1 MKKTF
6 FFVFLIFLG
15 MMTTTVVYG
24 DSYTCSDVMTGTPTA
39 SQTQTCSSGTLQNGS
54 AGELCPF
61 SQTPCVQQ
69 TSTPQCPSGYSWNG
83 TSCAGTTTQTVMSN
97 PQFNGGSGGD
107 GNGIYGI
114 DIQGNG
120 LYRYDGQYDG
130 CGGAQWNSY
139 TASFSGFSM
148 SGSIGWF
155 CTYPILVGEG
165 NVIQGFDINRTCN
178 SWTKYSCGRNTCTEC
193 SSWSYS
199 ESSVGSISVSGA
211 NVTGTTYPSTAIYTG
226 GNQIWGNY
234 SYQYPAPSP
243 TCPSGYVFNS
253 SNGECETETCK
264 REYVCTGSG
273 RNRSCGYQTVCY
285 WTGNTTAATY
295 PPCMTGFHNSG
306 SECVENGGGV
316 LTFNPVSVIT
326 TVSTTASATCP
337 SGTTLVNGECVSPWN
352 CPVSG
357 NGGDSATCI
366 EPSGSSTYYCSPYS
380 CYTDSSGTNVST
392 TPVNA
397 TMPPTQTNN
406 GAVTD
411 SGCDGSVYLFPGT
424 AMQCRSGGEQT
435 AWQDCCNASTYL
447 FGMLKC
453 TTQEE
458 SVAKDL
464 QYDTQ
469 YGANGYNNPNSYGGS
484 GDAQYVGSYCSDKF
498 FGLCLENMK
507 VYCVFHSLLGLIIQ
521 EQGRAQLGIGFG
533 SPQNPDCSGLTPTQ
547 FQELNFSNFDFTEYV
562 TVLENK
568 IKAGV
573 INTNTLN
580 QIQNYTTTITNQI
593 SNYENELSGVNP

>member
-1 MKKTF
+1 MF
-6 FFVFLIFLG
+6 FFVLLILFLG

-24 DSYTCSDVMTGTPTA
+24 DSYTCSDVTTGTPTA

-69 TSTPQCPSGYSWNG
+69 TSIPSCPSGYNWNG
-83 TSCAGTTTQTVMSN
+83 SSCVSTVSASC
-97 PQFNGGSGGD
+97 PGGYTWNGS
-107 GNGIYGI
+107 
-114 DIQGNG
+114 
-120 LYRYDGQYDG
+120 
-130 CGGAQWNSY
+130 
-139 TASFSGFSM
+139 
-148 SGSIGWF
+148 
-155 CTYPILVGEG
+155 
-165 NVIQGFDINRTCN
+165 
-178 SWTKYSCGRNTCTEC
+178 TCTETTTTTISAC
-193 SSWSYS
+193 SSGHWNGSQCVTTETKNWTCPYRS
-199 ESSVGSISVSGA
+199 LWYECGGSPDRCRGSGTTSSLERYDCSA
-211 NVTGTTYPSTAIYTG
+211 NVTVYYSPSCPSGYYYIGNGECATTTTLTA
-226 GNQIWGNY
+226 
-234 SYQYPAPSP
+234 SP
-243 TCPSGYVFNS
+243 TCPSGYTLS
-253 SNGECETETCK
+253 
-264 REYVCTGSG
+264 
-273 RNRSCGYQTVCY
+273 
-285 WTGNTTAATY
+285 GNTCTA
-295 PPCMTGFHNSG
+295 
-306 SECVENGGGV
+306 
-316 LTFNPVSVIT
+316 T
-326 TVSTTASATCP
+326 TSATCP
-337 SGTTLVNGECVSPWN
+337 SGTTLINGECVSPWT

-366 EPSGSSTYYCSPYS
+366 EPSGSSSYYCSPYS

-406 GAVTD
+406 GTVTD

>member
-6 FFVFLIFLG
+6 FFVLLILFLV
-15 MMTTTVVYG
+15 MMTTTIVYG
-24 DSYTCSDVMTGTPTA
+24 DSYTCSDVTTGTPTA
-39 SQTQTCSSGTLQNGS
+39 SQTQTCSNGTLQNGS

-69 TSTPQCPSGYSWNG
+69 TSTPQCPSGYSLSGNECKSNTPQGFTGSFSWSDNCTIYTVYGSGNYLDIYSNDCGGGYAGGQIYYNG
-83 TSCAGTTTQTVMSN
+83 SSFSGSLCSSAGGQGWCAHDIY
-97 PQFNGGSGGD
+97 GSGGNIYY
-107 GNGIYGI
+107 NGAGYEYGGPVNLNSGHI
-114 DIQGNG
+114 
-120 LYRYDGQYDG
+120 
-130 CGGAQWNSY
+130 QWN
-139 TASFSGFSM
+139 T
-148 SGSIGWF
+148 
-155 CTYPILVGEG
+155 
-165 NVIQGFDINRTCN
+165 
-178 SWTKYSCGRNTCTEC
+178 
-193 SSWSYS
+193 
-199 ESSVGSISVSGA
+199 
-211 NVTGTTYPSTAIYTG
+211 
-226 GNQIWGNY
+226 
-234 SYQYPAPSP
+234 
-243 TCPSGYVFNS
+243 
-253 SNGECETETCK
+253 SNGNEQVEI
-264 REYVCTGSG
+264 YSSG
-273 RNRSCGYQTVCY
+273 NSLLLWDNWGYGGKISY
-285 WTGNTTAATY
+285 NSNSYYTT
-295 PPCMTGFHNSG
+295 P
-306 SECVENGGGV
+306 
-316 LTFNPVSVIT
+316 
-326 TVSTTASATCP
+326 TCP
-337 SGTTLVNGECVSPWN
+337 SGTTLVNGECVSPWT

-406 GAVTD
+406 GTVTD

-498 FGLCLENMK
+498 LGLCLESMK

-533 SPQNPDCSGLTPTQ
+533 SPHNPDCSGLTPTQ

-580 QIQNYTTTITNQI
+580 QMQNYTTTITNQI

>member
-1 MKKTF
+1 MSPINRNPLPLGMGSIKKTF
-6 FFVFLIFLG
+6 FFVFLILFLG
-15 MMTTTVVYG
+15 MMTTTIVYG
-24 DSYTCSDVMTGTPTA
+24 DSYTCSDVTTGTPTA
-39 SQTQTCSSGTLQNGS
+39 SQTQTCSNGTLQNGS

-69 TSTPQCPSGYSWNG
+69 TSTPQCQNGYTYNSSTGQCTETTTSTTNVTASGGLNNAGYYLIGVTASGNILTFYYISFNNFNFSFGSFNITLSGGVTASGGWSGNIISGGTWYADYLIGVTASGNILTFYYISYNSYGNPSFGSFNITLSGGVTASGGWSGNIISGGTADYLIGVTASGNILTFYYNSING
-83 TSCAGTTTQTVMSN
+83 SSSSFNITLSGGTTITSTS
-97 PQFNGGSGGD
+97 
-107 GNGIYGI
+107 
-114 DIQGNG
+114 
-120 LYRYDGQYDG
+120 
-130 CGGAQWNSY
+130 
-139 TASFSGFSM
+139 TAS
-148 SGSIGWF
+148 
-155 CTYPILVGEG
+155 P
-165 NVIQGFDINRTCN
+165 
-178 SWTKYSCGRNTCTEC
+178 
-193 SSWSYS
+193 
-199 ESSVGSISVSGA
+199 
-211 NVTGTTYPSTAIYTG
+211 
-226 GNQIWGNY
+226 
-234 SYQYPAPSP
+234 
-243 TCPSGYVFNS
+243 
-253 SNGECETETCK
+253 
-264 REYVCTGSG
+264 
-273 RNRSCGYQTVCY
+273 
-285 WTGNTTAATY
+285 
-295 PPCMTGFHNSG
+295 
-306 SECVENGGGV
+306 
-316 LTFNPVSVIT
+316 
-326 TVSTTASATCP
+326 TCP
-337 SGTTLVNGECVSPWN
+337 SGTTLINGECVSPWT

-366 EPSGSSTYYCSPYS
+366 EPSGSSSYYCSPYS

-406 GAVTD
+406 GTVTD

-580 QIQNYTTTITNQI
+580 QMQNYTTTITNQI

>member
-1 MKKTF
+1 MKKVF
-6 FFVFLIFLG
+6 FLITLILFLG
-15 MMTTTVVYG
+15 ATAVVYG
-24 DSYTCSDVMTGTPTA
+24 DTYTCSDITSGIPTS
-39 SQTQTCSSGTLQNGS
+39 SQTQICNSGTLQNGS

-69 TSTPQCPSGYSWNG
+69 TSTPQCPSGYTYNSSTG
-83 TSCAGTTTQTVMSN
+83 QCTETTTSTTNVTA
-97 PQFNGGSGGD
+97 SGGLNNAGYYLIGVTAS
-107 GNGIYGI
+107 GNILTFYYI
-114 DIQGNG
+114 S
-120 LYRYDGQYDG
+120 Y
-130 CGGAQWNSY
+130 NSY
-139 TASFSGFSM
+139 GNPSFGSFNITLSGGVTASGGWSGNII
-148 SGSIGWF
+148 SGGTADYLIGVTASGNILTFYYNSING
-155 CTYPILVGEG
+155 
-165 NVIQGFDINRTCN
+165 
-178 SWTKYSCGRNTCTEC
+178 
-193 SSWSYS
+193 SS
-199 ESSVGSISVSGA
+199 SSFNITLSGG
-211 NVTGTTYPSTAIYTG
+211 VTTTSTSTA
-226 GNQIWGNY
+226 
-234 SYQYPAPSP
+234 SP
-243 TCPSGYVFNS
+243 
-253 SNGECETETCK
+253 
-264 REYVCTGSG
+264 
-273 RNRSCGYQTVCY
+273 
-285 WTGNTTAATY
+285 
-295 PPCMTGFHNSG
+295 
-306 SECVENGGGV
+306 
-316 LTFNPVSVIT
+316 
-326 TVSTTASATCP
+326 TCP
-337 SGTTLVNGECVSPWN
+337 SGTTLVNGECVSPWT

-406 GAVTD
+406 GTVTD

-498 FGLCLENMK
+498 LGLCLENMK

-533 SPQNPDCSGLTPTQ
+533 SPHNPDCSGLTPTQ

-580 QIQNYTTTITNQI
+580 QMQNYTTTITNQI

>member
-1 MKKTF
+1 MRKLLFLLIVSILF
-6 FFVFLIFLG
+6 FP
-15 MMTTTVVYG
+15 TVALSGQTSITSSGYYCSS
-24 DSYTCSDVMTGTPTA
+24 DSFSSGNNNYTCSAGTIFP
-39 SQTQTCSSGTLQNGS
+39 SGS
-54 AGELCPF
+54 GELCTYN
-61 SQTPCVQQ
+61 QTPCAQQ
-69 TSTPQCPSGYSWNG
+69 TSTPSCPSGYAWNG
-83 TSCAGTTTQTVMSN
+83 STCTETTTQT
-97 PQFNGGSGGD
+97 Q
-107 GNGIYGI
+107 
-114 DIQGNG
+114 
-120 LYRYDGQYDG
+120 
-130 CGGAQWNSY
+130 
-139 TASFSGFSM
+139 TASPNCPYGKQPTLQGDRCILQTIYPMSLCFLYGYAYIDKGDVDVCADTTPACPEFSGA
-148 SGSIGWF
+148 SGE
-155 CTYPILVGEG
+155 CL
-165 NVIQGFDINRTCN
+165 
-178 SWTKYSCGRNTCTEC
+178 YS
-193 SSWSYS
+193 SSSNYLYY
-199 ESSVGSISVSGA
+199 
-211 NVTGTTYPSTAIYTG
+211 YPS
-226 GNQIWGNY
+226 
-234 SYQYPAPSP
+234 
-243 TCPSGYVFNS
+243 CPSGYTYDS
-253 SNGECETETCK
+253 STEQCTET
-264 REYVCTGSG
+264 
-273 RNRSCGYQTVCY
+273 
-285 WTGNTTAATY
+285 
-295 PPCMTGFHNSG
+295 
-306 SECVENGGGV
+306 
-316 LTFNPVSVIT
+316 IT
-326 TVSTTASATCP
+326 TTQTASPTCP
-337 SGTTLVNGECVSPWN
+337 SGTTLVNGECVSPWT

-406 GAVTD
+406 GTVTD

-533 SPQNPDCSGLTPTQ
+533 SPHNPDCSGLTPTQ

-580 QIQNYTTTITNQI
+580 QMQNYTTTITNQI

>member
-83 TSCAGTTTQTVMSN
+83 SSCVSTVTASCPSGYTYNSSTGECTETTTATTISACSN
-97 PQFNGGSGGD
+97 VLYWGGSLSGYWNGSQCVATIPGGCYGGICSGNITIYFSPSCPSGYYYI
-107 GNGIYGI
+107 GNGECATTTT
-114 DIQGNG
+114 
-120 LYRYDGQYDG
+120 L
-130 CGGAQWNSY
+130 
-139 TASFSGFSM
+139 TASF
-148 SGSIGWF
+148 
-155 CTYPILVGEG
+155 
-165 NVIQGFDINRTCN
+165 
-178 SWTKYSCGRNTCTEC
+178 
-193 SSWSYS
+193 
-199 ESSVGSISVSGA
+199 
-211 NVTGTTYPSTAIYTG
+211 
-226 GNQIWGNY
+226 
-234 SYQYPAPSP
+234 
-243 TCPSGYVFNS
+243 TCPSGYTLS
-253 SNGECETETCK
+253 GDI
-264 REYVCTGSG
+264 CT
-273 RNRSCGYQTVCY
+273 
-285 WTGNTTAATY
+285 
-295 PPCMTGFHNSG
+295 
-306 SECVENGGGV
+306 
-316 LTFNPVSVIT
+316 
-326 TVSTTASATCP
+326 STTSATCP
-337 SGTTLVNGECVSPWN
+337 SGTTLVNGECVSPWT

-406 GAVTD
+406 GTVTD

-498 FGLCLENMK
+498 LGLCLENMK

-533 SPQNPDCSGLTPTQ
+533 SPHNPDCSGLTPTQ

-580 QIQNYTTTITNQI
+580 QMQNYTTTITNQI